1 MPYREKKFYSGE
13 ILEVGIYPIS
23 NQERKQ
29 PRKKKEK
36 VSSIKQK
43 NLNDKNAK
51 KHFIRLV
58 NNNFTDKDLVV
69 HLTYTDNELPKDE
82 EEAKRDTT
90 NYIRRVKHYRK
101 KHGLPEMKYMAVIEV
116 GEKGKRLHHHVI
128 MSGDIDRDVVEKLWG
143 KGRAN
148 ADRLKA
154 DENGYEA
161 LAKYMT
167 KSQKVVKGTKAVK
180 DQKGNKR
187 WIQSRNLKQPD
198 IKVNDYRY
206 SKRKVEKL
214 SKLPEDRETYEK
226 LYPGYTFTECKPY
239 VNEVT
244 GKTYLYIKMRKLKI

>member
-1 MPYREKKFYSGE
+1 MPYREKKIYSGNF
-13 ILEVGIYPIS
+13 LEVGVYPIS
-23 NQERKQ
+23 KSERKQ

-36 VSSIKQK
+36 LSSLKQK
-43 NLNDKNAK
+43 NLNDKNAR
-51 KHFIRLV
+51 KHFTRLA
-58 NNNFTDKDLVV
+58 NNNFTDNDIVV
-69 HLTYTDNELPKDE
+69 HLTYTDKELPENE

-90 NYIRRVKHYRK
+90 NYIRRIKHYRK
-101 KHGLPEMKYMAVIEV
+101 KHDLPEMKYMAVIEV

-167 KSQKVVKGTKAVK
+167 KSQKVVKGQEGK
-180 DQKGNKR
+180 KR

-206 SKRKVEKL
+206 SRRKVEKL
-214 SKLPEDRETYEK
+214 SKLPEDRETFEK
-226 LYPGYTFTECKPY
+226 LYQGYIFTECKVS
-239 VNEVT
+239 VNKET
-244 GKTYLYIKMRKLKI
+244 GKTYLYIRMRKLKK